1 MTTDEKLQHFLEFC
15 MEDSR
20 ARSAKILDDYSSGLE
35 KTFEEHKEA
44 ARHQADMRIQIEKD
58 KIKREI
64 NKKIAIDQLE
74 IRRKLSRKQ
83 EELRD
88 MLFVELR
95 NRLASFMETAEY
107 QRLLEKQIEAAKKV
121 AGGEHLIV
129 YLDPTDEDKL
139 RRISLHQG
147 AGVEIHLNQN
157 SFGGGT
163 CAVIPSLN
171 ILIDNSF
178 ASRIEEAKRHV
189 SFHLR
194 EKGGQGH
201 D

>member
-1 MTTDEKLQHFLEFC
+1 MTTDEKLQHFLDFC

-20 ARSAKILDDYSSGLE
+20 ARSAKMLDDCSAALE
-35 KTFEEHKEA
+35 KTFEEHKET
-44 ARHQADMRIQIEKD
+44 ARHQAEMRIQIEKD

-64 NKKIAIDQLE
+64 NKQLSMEQLE
-74 IRRKLSRKQ
+74 IRRELSKKQ
-83 EELRD
+83 EELKD
-88 MLFVELR
+88 MLFVELK
-95 NRLASFMETAEY
+95 NRLASFMETSEY
-107 QRLLEKQIEAAKKV
+107 QHMLERQIEQAREV
-121 AGGEHLIV
+121 AGNAPLIV

-139 RRISLHQG
+139 QRIALHQG
-147 AGVEIHLNQN
+147 SGVELRLSQY

-163 CAVIPSLN
+163 RAVIPSQN

-178 ASRIEEAKRHV
+178 TSRIEEAKRHI
-189 SFHLR
+189 SFHLT

>member
-20 ARSAKILDDYSSGLE
+20 ARSAKMLDDCSAALE
-35 KTFEEHKEA
+35 KTFEEHREA
-44 ARHQADMRIQIEKD
+44 ARQRADMRIQIEKE

-64 NKKIAIDQLE
+64 NKQIAIEQLE
-74 IRRKLSRKQ
+74 IRRKLSKKQ
-83 EELRD
+83 EELKD

-95 NRLASFMETAEY
+95 NRLAVFMETREY
-107 QRLLEKQIEAAKKV
+107 QQMLERQIGQAREV
-121 AGGEHLIV
+121 AGDEPLIV

-139 RRISLHQG
+139 QRIALHQG
-147 AGVEIHLNQN
+147 AGVDIRLNQR

-163 CAVIPSLN
+163 CAVIPTLN

-189 SFHLR
+189 SFHLA

>member
-1 MTTDEKLQHFLEFC
+1 MTTEEKLQHFLDFC

-20 ARSAKILDDYSSGLE
+20 ARSAKMLDDCSAALE

-44 ARHQADMRIQIEKD
+44 ARHQAEMRIQIEKD

-64 NKKIAIDQLE
+64 NKQLSMEQLE
-74 IRRKLSRKQ
+74 IRRELSKKQ
-83 EELRD
+83 EELKD
-88 MLFVELR
+88 MLFVELK
-95 NRLASFMETAEY
+95 NRLASFMETSEY
-107 QRLLEKQIEAAKKV
+107 QHMLERQIEQAREV
-121 AGGEHLIV
+121 AGNAPLIV

-139 RRISLHQG
+139 QRIALHQG
-147 AGVEIHLNQN
+147 SGVELRLSQY

-163 CAVIPSLN
+163 RAMIPSQN

-178 ASRIEEAKRHV
+178 TSRIEEAKRHI
-189 SFHLR
+189 SFHLT

>member
-1 MTTDEKLQHFLEFC
+1 MTTDEKLQHFLDFC

-20 ARSAKILDDYSSGLE
+20 ARSAKMLDDCSAALE

-44 ARHQADMRIQIEKD
+44 ARHQAEMRIQIEKD
-58 KIKREI
+58 KIKRE
-64 NKKIAIDQLE
+64 
-74 IRRKLSRKQ
+74 LSKKQ
-83 EELRD
+83 EELKD
-88 MLFVELR
+88 MLFVELK
-95 NRLASFMETAEY
+95 NRLASFMETSEY
-107 QRLLEKQIEAAKKV
+107 QHMLERQIEQAREV
-121 AGGEHLIV
+121 AGNAPLIV

-139 RRISLHQG
+139 QRIALHQG
-147 AGVEIHLNQN
+147 SGVELRLSQY

-163 CAVIPSLN
+163 RAVIPSQN

-178 ASRIEEAKRHV
+178 TSRIEEAKRHI
-189 SFHLR
+189 SFHLT